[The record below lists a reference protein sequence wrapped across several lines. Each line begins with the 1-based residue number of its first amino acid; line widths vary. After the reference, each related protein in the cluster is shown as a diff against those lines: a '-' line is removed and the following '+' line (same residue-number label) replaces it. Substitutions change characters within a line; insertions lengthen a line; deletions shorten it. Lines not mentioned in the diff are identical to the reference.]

1 MSAFVLKKSTFSNR
15 WTDMIF
21 VKKFTLPHFPTK
33 IEQWREGQISSL
45 PLKETYS
52 SRKSWRAWDT
62 FSGWPSCNRTCCSKL
77 KSYQFILFVC
87 SQVTEGTCECDNDWS
102 PFLNK
107 RKLVFQLSK
116 KRLFVQWISHFA
128 IPGSP
133 CETMSFSSAF
143 TWNYSTSVNGRYGL
157 LQLRMNQQL
166 KQRLHPNTITRP
178 ISSGAFWK
186 SGLVSRG
193 CTILE
198 LCIISNLFE

>member
-15 WTDMIF
+15 WTDTIF

-62 FSGWPSCNRTCCSKL
+62 FSGWPSCIRTCCSKL

-87 SQVTEGTCECDNDWS
+87 SQVAEGTCECDNDWS

-116 KRLFVQWISHFA
+116 K
-128 IPGSP
+128 
-133 CETMSFSSAF
+133 
-143 TWNYSTSVNGRYGL
+143 NYLCSEYLTLLSLDRPVTQCHS
-157 LQLRMNQQL
+157 LQLSPGIIPHLWMEDMVFF
-166 KQRLHPNTITRP
+166 
-178 ISSGAFWK
+178 S
-186 SGLVSRG
+186 
-193 CTILE
+193 LE
-198 LCIISNLFE
+198 SINN